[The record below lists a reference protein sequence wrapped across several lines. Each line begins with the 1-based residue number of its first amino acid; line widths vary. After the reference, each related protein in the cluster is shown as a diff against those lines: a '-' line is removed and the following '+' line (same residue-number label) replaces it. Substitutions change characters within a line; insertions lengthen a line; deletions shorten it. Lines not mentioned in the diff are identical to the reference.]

1 MTMARRASARKSA
14 LRHYD
19 VNAARLLEH
28 RRRRIVGA
36 AGAGGIG
43 MRSSTIACAA
53 ALLALGGVPVHAQ
66 AIPSTAGT
74 IAVETVAKGL
84 DHPWALAFLPD
95 GRMLVTERP
104 GRLRIVAKDGKLS
117 PALAGVPKV
126 FASSQGG
133 LHDVVIDRGY
143 GQNQTIYFCY
153 AEPVSGGARTALAR
167 ARLVDEGTPRLEDVT
182 VIFRQEGPLSSGNHF
197 GCRIVQTPDDNLFL
211 TTGDHFTARDQAQNL
226 GNHIGKIIRIQPDG
240 SAPPDNPF
248 VGRAGAKP
256 EIWSYGHRN
265 AQGLA
270 LHPATGK
277 LWEHEHGPRGGDE
290 INIIEKGKNYGWPV
304 IGFGIDYSG
313 AKIHESTHKDGMEQP
328 LRYWVPSIAPSGM
341 AFYTG
346 DLFPAWRGNL
356 FVGALAAQ
364 LLVRLEL
371 DGDKVTREERLLRDL
386 RERIRDVRQGPE
398 GALWLVAD
406 SASGRILR
414 VAPAK

>member
-1 MTMARRASARKSA
+1 MAFLVCSCSAFFENDATRHVGGKSQ
-14 LRHYD
+14 HCCHSD
-19 VNAARLLEH
+19 VNVPSLLE
-28 RRRRIVGA
+28 RRRHRIVAA
-36 AGAGGIG
+36 AGAGDIR
-43 MRSSTIACAA
+43 MRSTTIACTAA
-53 ALLALGGVPVHAQ
+53 VLALGAPSVHAQ
-66 AIPSTAGT
+66 PTASTVGN
-74 IAVETVAKGL
+74 IVVETVAKGL

-104 GRLRIVAKDGKLS
+104 GRLRIVSRDGKLS

-126 FASSQGG
+126 FASGQGG
-133 LHDVVIDRGY
+133 LHDVIVDRGY

-153 AEPVSGGARTALAR
+153 AEPV
-167 ARLVDEGTPRLEDVT
+167 DDGTPRLEDVA
-182 VIFRQEGPLSSGNHF
+182 VIFQQDGPLSSGNHF

-211 TTGDHFTARDQAQNL
+211 SMGDHFTARDQAQNL
-226 GNHIGKIIRIQPDG
+226 GNHIGKIIRIRPDG
-240 SAPPDNPF
+240 SVPPDNPF

-270 LHPATGK
+270 VNPASGK

-290 INIIEKGKNYGWPV
+290 INIVEKGKNYGWPV

-313 AKIHESTHKDGMEQP
+313 AKIHDSTRKDGMEQP
-328 LRYWVPSIAPSGM
+328 IRYWVPSIAPSGM

-346 DLFPAWRGNL
+346 DLLPAWRGNL

-371 DGDKVTREERLLRDL
+371 DGDKVVKEERLLRDV
-386 RERIRDVRQGPE
+386 RERIRDVRQGPD
-398 GALWLVAD
+398 GALWLVTD
-406 SASGRILR
+406 SESGRILR
-414 VAPAK
+414 VTPGK